1 MKHSVTPFTPTIGG
15 QLRLKDKIASWI
27 IHCILVLLAGLVIVP
42 LILPFM
48 FAFKTQLEFAY
59 YPWNFPQQLRW
70 ENFKIAWEAV
80 KIGQGMLNT
89 FIVCSGSVILTVPA
103 AAMAGYIFSR
113 YRTKV
118 TDVLF
123 YAVMAGFFVPIQMVL
138 IPLYKVSITLGLIDT
153 LPGVFLPLTA
163 FGIPFWTMIYRSFY
177 TTIPGGLMEAARIDG
192 AGHWRIFIQIML
204 PLTKSATIL
213 ATLLT
218 FMGAWS
224 DYLIGLIMINSQS
237 RFPMQLR
244 VAQFIGNLGANYF
257 PQYAAGV
264 IISAAPTIILYTI
277 FHKKIIQGTVMAGAL
292 KG

>member
-138 IPLYKVSITLGLIDT
+138 IPLYKVSITLRLIDT